1 MGSGNLEKDQY
12 LLEKRFIELS
22 RNAYQRDFITYSD
35 FLNLNEQNILHTLPK
50 ENLFTQILTFGGYG
64 MAERQMAAFIPDALY
79 LRCGKKEL
87 DPALIRYPFKALQV
101 LPLNRKFSEDL
112 THRDYLGSIL
122 NLGIDRSKTGDI
134 LIENNTAI
142 LFAHD
147 DIVSFLCSEL
157 KEVDMAQLV
166 QLIRA
171 DRLIGVML
179 AEHSQ
184 IMFTGSHRCNAG
196 AGESNFAGGCKK
208 DGHIDAVLFAA
219 FMPQV

>member
-101 LPLNRKFSEDL
+101 LPVKPKIFR
-112 THRDYLGSIL
+112 
-122 NLGIDRSKTGDI
+122 RSHT
-134 LIENNTAI
+134 
-142 LFAHD
+142 
-147 DIVSFLCSEL
+147 
-157 KEVDMAQLV
+157 
-166 QLIRA
+166 
-171 DRLIGVML
+171 
-179 AEHSQ
+179 
-184 IMFTGSHRCNAG
+184 
-196 AGESNFAGGCKK
+196 
-208 DGHIDAVLFAA
+208 
-219 FMPQV
+219 

>member
-122 NLGIDRSKTGDI
+122 IWVLTGQKPETFLLKIIQRFYLHMMI
-134 LIENNTAI
+134 LY
-142 LFAHD
+142 H
-147 DIVSFLCSEL
+147 FLCSEL
-157 KEVDMAQLV
+157 TR
-166 QLIRA
+166 IRHTSVKTEELPSFDIQYTPKYEELTGTVA
-171 DRLIGVML
+171 SVRLDSLLSL
-179 AEHSQ
+179 AFSS
-184 IMFTGSHRCNAG
+184 FPDKT
-196 AGESNFAGGCKK
+196 
-208 DGHIDAVLFAA
+208 
-219 FMPQV
+219 